1 MSSRLSSIDYGRRRA
16 ACIAPEAVTVYH
28 WEGGGITD
36 TFVFDADDA
45 GLALFDRYLRESDKG
60 PLYMLVDVVEEEY
73 RHETIPHL
81 YGADRRAVL
90 ERKLAWFFRGT
101 PYTHVL
107 PEGRETEGRRDD
119 KVLLSAIT
127 NPELV
132 QPWTRLCVQQKVPVA
147 GIYSLAIVSTALLD
161 RINVKSPNVLMV
173 SMQSHSGLR
182 QSYFRDRVIKISR
195 LAKMPRLGTV
205 PFAPYILNELDKF
218 ERYLKNVQLLAEGPL
233 DIYILAHGELLD
245 PLERQCRN
253 SETVRYHLLDVADV
267 ARRLGIQGVLTT
279 PFSDY
284 IYAHLLLKK
293 RPRNH
298 YGQAEDLKYYRLH
311 QARSGMLLASAAILL
326 LAAVGGGLNLVEG
339 LSLRQR
345 AASAEQRA
353 GIYQAQFNAA
363 KGRLPETPVDPQDIK
378 TAVDIADTL
387 SRYKATPLEMM
398 RAVSRALDGYPE
410 LQIASLD
417 WLAGTD
423 PNAVVEGEPRGDED
437 MPPPGSTP
445 PGDSGDLYYQIAVL
459 TGEIRPF
466 DGDFRAALDRI
477 NGFAAALRARPAVR
491 GVTVLNVPFDV
502 DPAGELQGG
511 ADDAARPEKAEFTV
525 KVVLGVGRA
534 AG

>member
-1 MSSRLSSIDYGRRRA
+1 
-16 ACIAPEAVTVYH
+16 VTVYH
-28 WEGGGITD
+28 WGGGGITD

-60 PLYMLVDVVEEEY
+60 PPYMLVDVVEEEY

-81 YGADRRAVL
+81 YGPDRRAVL

-161 RINVKSPNVLMV
+161 RIKVKSPNVLMV
-173 SMQSHSGLR
+173 SMQTHSGLR
-182 QSYFRDRVIKISR
+182 QSYFRDRVIQISR

-267 ARRLGIQGVLTT
+267 AQRLGIQGVLTT
-279 PFSDY
+279 PFNDY

-326 LAAVGGGLNLVEG
+326 LAAVGGGLKSGRGAVAPAARGQCRATGGYLSGPVQCGEG
-339 LSLRQR
+339 
-345 AASAEQRA
+345 AASGDPGRPPGHQDRRGHRGHPVPVQGDAPRDDARGESRP
-353 GIYQAQFNAA
+353 
-363 KGRLPETPVDPQDIK
+363 GRLPGVADRQPQ
-378 TAVDIADTL
+378 
-387 SRYKATPLEMM
+387 
-398 RAVSRALDGYPE
+398 
-410 LQIASLD
+410 
-417 WLAGTD
+417 LAGRHRS
-423 PNAVVEGEPRGDED
+423 ERRG
-437 MPPPGSTP
+437 G
-445 PGDSGDLYYQIAVL
+445 
-459 TGEIRPF
+459 
-466 DGDFRAALDRI
+466 
-477 NGFAAALRARPAVR
+477 
-491 GVTVLNVPFDV
+491 
-502 DPAGELQGG
+502 
-511 ADDAARPEKAEFTV
+511 
-525 KVVLGVGRA
+525 GRA
-534 AG
+534 P

>member
-1 MSSRLSSIDYGRRRA
+1 
-16 ACIAPEAVTVYH
+16 
-28 WEGGGITD
+28 
-36 TFVFDADDA
+36 
-45 GLALFDRYLRESDKG
+45 
-60 PLYMLVDVVEEEY
+60 MLVDVVEEEY

-423 PNAVVEGEPRGDED
+423 PNAVVEGEPRDED
-437 MPPPGSTP
+437 TPPPGSTP

-511 ADDAARPEKAEFTV
+511 VRRCRPPRE
-525 KVVLGVGRA
+525 GGIHGQGRPGGGPCGWLTSSGA
-534 AG
+534 

>member
-1 MSSRLSSIDYGRRRA
+1 MSSLRSSIDYGRRRA
-16 ACIAPEAVTVYH
+16 ACVAPEAVTVYH
-28 WEGGGITD
+28 WDGGGITD

-45 GLALFDRYLRESDKG
+45 GLSLFDRYLRESDKG
-60 PLYMLVDVVEEEY
+60 PLYVLVDVVEEEY

-81 YGADRRAVL
+81 YGPDRRAVL

-107 PEGRETEGRRDD
+107 PQGRETEGRRDD

-132 QPWTRLCVQQKVPVA
+132 QPWTRLCAQQKIPIA

-161 RINVKSPNVLMV
+161 RIKVKSPNVLMV

-245 PLERQCRN
+245 QLERQCRN
-253 SETVRYHLLDVADV
+253 SETVRYHLLDVAGV

-298 YGQAEDLKYYRLH
+298 YAQAEDLKYYRLY
-311 QARSGMLLASAAILL
+311 QARSGMLAASAAMLLASAIS
-326 LAAVGGGLNLVEG
+326 GGIHLVEG
-339 LSLRQR
+339 LGLRQR
-345 AASAEQRA
+345 AAKEEQRA
-353 GIYQAQFNAA
+353 AYYQIQFNAA
-363 KGRLPETPVDPQDIK
+363 KGRLPETPVEPQDIK

-387 SRYKATPLEMM
+387 SRYKATPFPMM

-410 LQIASLD
+410 LQIESLD
-417 WLAGTD
+417 WLAGAD
-423 PNAVVEGEPRGDED
+423 PNVAVEGEPRPAED
-437 MPPPGSTP
+437 TPPPGSIP
-445 PGDSGDLYYQIAVL
+445 AGDSGDLYYQIAVL

-466 DGDFRAALDRI
+466 DGDIRAALDRI

-502 DPAGELQGG
+502 DPAGALQGS
-511 ADDAARPEKAEFTV
+511 ADDAARPEKAEFAV

-534 AG
+534 PG